1 MTMTIGL
8 RHIDPRDAWSRWQP
22 TDGQPWD
29 HRMAAHLLR
38 RAGFGVSPAELN
50 RCVELGFQGTVD
62 ALFDR
67 SAEQTF
73 DDEMK
78 PIERVLAS
86 SQDPQQLASWWLLRM
101 RQTPCQ
107 LLEKATLFWH
117 GHFAT
122 GAEKVQNARAMLAQN
137 RLLREYALGKFEPM
151 VQGIS
156 RDVAM
161 LIYLDSEDN
170 RKTRPNENYAR
181 ELMELF
187 CLGPGNYTEQDI
199 KEIARCFTGW
209 QVYRGAFRFNRYQH
223 DRGEKDFLGQSGN
236 FSGEQAV
243 RIVLD
248 QPAAPRFLARKLIR
262 FFVIDD
268 HPLDDAFI
276 EPIATQLRDSDFDLG
291 LAIRT
296 ILESKFLY
304 SDEAIG
310 GKVRSPVEMAIG
322 MLRFLGASVN
332 MNELRGRLLTLGH
345 LPLYPPNVKG
355 WEGGRQW
362 INAST
367 YFGRANLVRD
377 LVSSDETTF
386 EAGSVEAALKVTESS
401 KPETWVR
408 RVVDAQVA
416 VEIPDETLVQLVE
429 FAADRRTD
437 IHQRVINVLTAIGAT
452 PEFQLA

>member
-1 MTMTIGL
+1 MI
-8 RHIDPRDAWSRWQP
+8 SRNVLSNARESWAKWEP
-22 TDGQPWD
+22 TDDHPWN
-29 HRMAAHLLR
+29 HRMAAHLVR
-38 RAGFGVSPAELN
+38 RAAFGATTDQLD
-50 RCVELGFQGTVD
+50 RFVELGFQDTLD

-67 SAEQTF
+67 SSEQVF
-73 DDEMK
+73 DEEMK
-78 PIERVLAS
+78 PIEQVLAS

-137 RLLREYALGKFEPM
+137 RMLREHALGQFEPM

-187 CLGPGNYTEQDI
+187 CLGPGNYSEEDI

-209 QVYRGAFRFNRYQH
+209 QVYRGSFRFNRYQH
-223 DRGEKDFLGQSGN
+223 DRGEKSFLGQSGN

-268 HPLDDAFI
+268 VQLDDELI
-276 EPIATQLRDSDFDLG
+276 GPIAEQLRETDFDMG
-291 LAIRT
+291 AAIRT
-296 ILESKFLY
+296 ILESNFFY
-304 SDEAIG
+304 SDQAVG

-322 MLRFLGASVN
+322 MLRFLDASLS
-332 MNELRGRLLTLGH
+332 MTELRGRLLTLGH
-345 LPLYPPNVKG
+345 LPMYPPNVKG

-377 LVSSDETTF
+377 MVSSDDTTF
-386 EAGSVEAALKVTESS
+386 AAGSVAESLKVTESS
-401 KPETWVR
+401 KPERWVGQII
-408 RVVDAQVA
+408 DAQLAVA
-416 VEIPDETLVQLVE
+416 LPDETIAQLIE
-429 FAADRRTD
+429 LASDRGTD
-437 IHQRVINVLTAIGAT
+437 INERVINVITAIGAT